1 MNDSGHWPLDQ
12 WAPVLPRSLQC
23 TAWKYASPE
32 QFHKDSCRTA
42 ESGKAH
48 TLQVSVGNKNAEI
61 KEDPERVTVYEH
73 ESGERLSSHS
83 GERHVSS
90 DSVRSHL
97 RWIAP

>member
-1 MNDSGHWPLDQ
+1 MHRVETRLAGEVPQRQLLNS
-12 WAPVLPRSLQC
+12 PRS
-23 TAWKYASPE
+23 SP
-32 QFHKDSCRTA
+32 A